1 MLSYLMHHLR
11 LVFVCVSIIMS
22 LVPTLVLAWRAHA
35 RKSVRER
42 GGDGAQHGECVT
54 PATGEGN
61 DRPLTVAIIN
71 QPTDHVSPPNVYSSI
86 AIWNYEVARRLAT
99 ECRTVVYS
107 RDLPG
112 LTQTEVH
119 EGVEYRRVPIR
130 PDRVLVKLLRMT
142 AWMRPR
148 RRPYLVSRFYYAH
161 YARQVAD
168 DLKRIG
174 ADVVHI
180 PNFPQFLPILRAKNP
195 NIRIVLHMHCNWLCE
210 FSPTMLNRRLMDAD
224 LITTCSEYVTRQVRE
239 VFPQYADRCH
249 TMYNGV
255 DAAVFGKNPRAAG
268 ERAPGN
274 ALLYVGRISP
284 EKGVHV
290 LLDAFQRVLAEAPD
304 ATLTLVGP
312 DEVQP
317 PDIYIRFSRD
327 PKVTGL
333 KRFYD
338 GQNYGQRL
346 QRGLDAKLASKVIF
360 IGAAPH
366 GELPAYYDKADVFV
380 FPSVWQEPFGI
391 AVIEAQAA
399 GVPVVATRSGGVVES
414 VEDTV
419 SGLLVERDD
428 AVQMADAILLLM
440 GNMQLRQRL
449 SHSARTSV
457 MEKFSWQSV
466 RDDVLRAYR
475 AIPPRDP
482 SRGPGRAAGAN
493 KAKPTVAA

>member
-42 GGDGAQHGECVT
+42 GGGAASGKALTLEVT
-54 PATGEGN
+54 GSG

-119 EGVEYRRVPIR
+119 ERVEYRRVPIR

-161 YARQVAD
+161 YARQVAE

-174 ADVVHI
+174 ADVVHV

-210 FSPTMLNRRLMDAD
+210 FSPTMLTRRLMDAD

-255 DAAVFGKNPRAAG
+255 DGTAFRKNPQ
-268 ERAPGN
+268 APEAREPAN

-290 LLDAFQRVLAEAPD
+290 LLDAFERVLAKAPD

-327 PKVTGL
+327 PKVRAL

-338 GQNYGQRL
+338 GRNYGQRL
-346 QRGLDAKLASKVIF
+346 QRELAATLPSKVRF
-360 IGAAPH
+360 VGAASH
-366 GELPAYYDKADVFV
+366 GELPAYYEKADVFL

-414 VEDTV
+414 VQDDV
-419 SGLLVERDD
+419 NGLLVERDD
-428 AVQMADAILLLM
+428 AGQMADAILLLM
-440 GNMQLRQRL
+440 GDVRLRQRL
-449 SHSARTSV
+449 SRSARTSV
-457 MEKFSWQSV
+457 MKKFSWQSV

-482 SRGPGRAAGAN
+482 RGGPGRVIGSS

>member
-42 GGDGAQHGECVT
+42 DGSGAASGALSPAAWAGG
-54 PATGEGN
+54 

-71 QPTDHVSPPNVYSSI
+71 QPTDHVVPPNVYSSI

-112 LTQTEVH
+112 FTQTTVH

-161 YARQVAD
+161 YARHVAE
-168 DLKRIG
+168 DLKRIN
-174 ADVVHI
+174 ADVVHV

-210 FSPTMLNRRLMDAD
+210 FSPTMLKRRLMDAD

-255 DAAVFGKNPRAAG
+255 DATVFN
-268 ERAPGN
+268 N
-274 ALLYVGRISP
+274 ASRTNEGREQANELLYVGRISP

-290 LLDAFQRVLAEAPD
+290 LLDAFQRVLAKAPD
-304 ATLTLVGP
+304 AMLTLVGP

-327 PKVTGL
+327 PKVLGL

-338 GQNYGQRL
+338 GQNYGRRL
-346 QRGLDAKLASKVIF
+346 QHGLIGVLASKVRF
-360 IGAAPH
+360 VGAAPH
-366 GELPAYYDKADVFV
+366 GELPKYYEKADVFL

-399 GVPVVATRSGGVVES
+399 GVPVVSTRSGGVVES
-414 VEDTV
+414 VQDKV

-428 AVQMADAILLLM
+428 AAEMAEAILTLM
-440 GNMQLRQRL
+440 GDAALRERL
-449 SHSARTSV
+449 ARSARTSV

-466 RDDVLRAYR
+466 RDNVLRSYR

-482 SRGPGRAAGAN
+482 KGGPKRAAAST